1 MPGASE
7 EQCCFPPLLL
17 HRWKSGIT
25 DLQCFQTAPQLLKAV
40 TQGCTEPGGRRHC
53 CNDFGDGA
61 RVVRLGHDAPNG
73 GGKRSSDGENH
84 LVTPV
89 SFNKTQSALEAYF
102 CMLIKWNCISEKC

>member
-1 MPGASE
+1 M
-7 EQCCFPPLLL
+7 
-17 HRWKSGIT
+17 
-25 DLQCFQTAPQLLKAV
+25 
-40 TQGCTEPGGRRHC
+40 
-53 CNDFGDGA
+53 
-61 RVVRLGHDAPNG
+61 RLGHDAPNG